1 MLMSKLFLGPTM
13 PHSCDDNTLV
23 PTPEGD
29 GVILLA
35 CKPNEGVFHKLS
47 WNSVGE
53 LEWTTM
59 QQTMKHPRHWTS
71 AMYIPDE
78 LTNCFT
84 GILLIVECV
93 FKIIGSGPGHLLIH
107 FRKLK
112 IA

>member
-1 MLMSKLFLGPTM
+1 M
-13 PHSCDDNTLV
+13 PHSCDDSTLV

-35 CKPNEGVFHKLS
+35 CKPNEGVFYKLS
-47 WNSVGE
+47 WNSVDE

-84 GILLIVECV
+84 GILLSRVCIQNYWQWAWASTDTLS
-93 FKIIGSGPGHLLIH
+93 K
-107 FRKLK
+107 
-112 IA
+112 A